1 MIKLSN
7 SAILLLERLLQQ
19 KGAQVFGSWLQDAVA
34 AALDGMPAYRGCFA
48 NRGAGQP
55 DIKAGDTGF
64 EVKSTSDAS
73 IELDTNY
80 RAIRGQ
86 FRHFRLIAVRTDIR
100 PYHLWVIELPQDPPH
115 RVQLERVMDARTPN
129 DDSLEAELAR
139 NLSAVVTAA
148 GTSWT
153 DARDR
158 NEGCNAL
165 RAATTA
171 LQAASVG
178 SAPAAR

>member
-1 MIKLSN
+1 MIKLPN
-7 SAILLLERLLQQ
+7 STVILLERLLQQ
-19 KGAQVFGSWLQDAVA
+19 RGAQVFGSWFQDAVA

-64 EVKSTSDAS
+64 EVKSTAAGA

-86 FRHFRLIAVRTDIR
+86 FRHFRLVAMRTDVR
-100 PYHLWVIELPQDPPH
+100 PYHLWVIELPVDPPH
-115 RVQLERVMDARTPN
+115 RVVLERVMDARTPA
-129 DDSLEAELAR
+129 DEAIEAELAR
-139 NLSAVVTAA
+139 RLAAAVTAA

-153 DARDR
+153 DAQDRDTA
-158 NEGCNAL
+158 CAAL
-165 RAATTA
+165 KAACAALERESSTTD
-171 LQAASVG
+171 
-178 SAPAAR
+178 